1 MTEPHIAYP
10 VVEPPLI
17 GGVNDFWDR
26 LVDAPSVVLFLDFDG
41 TLAPFHTDR
50 MQAYPLPG
58 SMDAI
63 QAINTQPGTRVA
75 IVSGRPI
82 SEIMTLIGEPGIV
95 ISGAHGYEYRTPDG
109 GYQVIALP
117 AEQRLLLDSALDIAL
132 SIFPAERVE
141 RKAASVAAHVRG
153 LHATAAADMV
163 TRLEKRWRT
172 LGESDLVEFRPFNGG
187 LELRAKGR
195 TKGTVINEIL
205 NASPANI
212 LPIYV
217 GDDDTDEDAF
227 GVLADRGIGIK
238 VGPANAV
245 TLAIGHL
252 DSCEAVRDMLTYWA
266 GREINHGTGS

>member
-1 MTEPHIAYP
+1 MTEPHVAP
-10 VVEPPLI
+10 LVVEPPSI

-26 LVDAPSVVLFLDFDG
+26 VVRAPSVALFLDFDG
-41 TLAPFHTDR
+41 TLAPFHSDR

-63 QAINTQPGTRVA
+63 RAINDQPRTNVA

-82 SEIMTLIGEPGIV
+82 SEIMTLIGELGMT

-109 GYQVIALP
+109 GYQVIPLP
-117 AEQRLLLDSALDIAL
+117 AEQRLLLDSAREMAMR
-132 SIFPAERVE
+132 IFPAERVE

-153 LHATAAADMV
+153 LDATAAADMV
-163 TRLEKRWRT
+163 SRLEQQWRT
-172 LGESDLVEFRPFNGG
+172 LSDSDLVDFRPFNGG

-195 TKGTVINEIL
+195 TKGTVISEML
-205 NASPANI
+205 DSAPADI
-212 LPIYV
+212 LPIYI

-227 GVLADRGIGIK
+227 RALAGRGIGIK

-245 TLAIGHL
+245 TQAIGHL

-266 GREINHGTGS
+266 GREIHHGAGS